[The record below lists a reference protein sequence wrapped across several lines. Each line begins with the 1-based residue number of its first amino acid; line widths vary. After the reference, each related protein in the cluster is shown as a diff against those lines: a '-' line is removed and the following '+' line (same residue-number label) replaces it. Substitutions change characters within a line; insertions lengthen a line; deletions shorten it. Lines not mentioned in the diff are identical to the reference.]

1 MMSKMKHIGI
11 IGNGVSAVTAI
22 RELRTRNPDVLID
35 VFSDEGHLYYPRPR
49 LIDFV
54 RDWLGEEEVIQY
66 DIDWYKK
73 MNVNL
78 HLGEKVVDIVPSSKS
93 ILTELNSYFNYDK
106 LLLAVGSSPFVP
118 PIHGVDRKG
127 VYTMRTMD
135 DAYGIR
141 DAVKGAGREIIVGG
155 GILGIELAA
164 AIKASGGEPI
174 VISNITTL
182 LPDQLDQG
190 ASHLLYKMLDRMGLS
205 VLLGFNCVKV
215 LGHEYAT
222 GIESTIGDKVKGDM
236 IVIATGVRP
245 NTKLAENSGLE
256 VGKGRGFVV
265 DKHMQTSEPGIFAAG
280 DCIEWD
286 GESLGIIPVAIE
298 SAQVAA
304 QNMLDLGSVEYE
316 GTTPS
321 NTLKVA
327 GIDLTSIGMFNP
339 QSPEYDVILSVDEG
353 EGTYFKAVLKENKV
367 VGGIA
372 LGDRKV
378 AVKIRRL
385 VLDKT
390 DITDFRRE
398 IFEV

>member
-1 MMSKMKHIGI
+1 MKHIGI
-11 IGNGVSAVTAI
+11 VGNGVSAVTAI
-22 RELRTRNPDVLID
+22 REIRTRDSNVLID

-93 ILTELNSYFNYDK
+93 ILTELNSYFNYDE
-106 LLLAVGSSPFVP
+106 LLLAVGSYPFVP
-118 PIHGVDRKG
+118 PFHGIDRKG
-127 VYTMRTMD
+127 VFTMRTID

-190 ASHLLYKMLDRMGLS
+190 ASHLLHKMLEKMGLS
-205 VLLGFNCVKV
+205 VLLGFNCEKV
-215 LGHEYAT
+215 LGHEFAT
-222 GIESTIGDKVKGDM
+222 GIESSIGDKVKGDM
-236 IVIATGVRP
+236 VVIATGVRP

-265 DKHMQTSEPGIFAAG
+265 DEHMQTSEPGIFAAG
-280 DCIEWD
+280 DCIEWE

-298 SAQVAA
+298 SAKVAA
-304 QNMLDLGSVEYE
+304 QNMLELGSVKYE

-327 GIDLTSIGMFNP
+327 GIDLTSIGIFNP

-353 EGTYFKAVLKENKV
+353 EGTYFKAVLKENQI

-372 LGDRKV
+372 LGDRRV

-390 DITDFRRE
+390 DISDSRRV

>member
-1 MMSKMKHIGI
+1 MLSKMKHIGI

-22 RELRTRNPDVLID
+22 RELRIRNPDVMID

-49 LIDFV
+49 LIAFV
-54 RDWLGEEEVIQY
+54 RDWLGEEELIQY
-66 DIDWYKK
+66 DIDWYRK
-73 MNVNL
+73 MQVNL
-78 HLGEKVVDIVPSSKS
+78 HLGEKVVDIIPSSKR
-93 ILTELNSYFNYDK
+93 ILTELDSSYNYDK
-106 LLLAVGSSPFVP
+106 LLLVVGSNPFVP
-118 PIHGVDRKG
+118 PFHGIDRKG
-127 VYTMRTMD
+127 VFTMRTID

-190 ASHLLYKMLDRMGLS
+190 ASHLLYKMLERMGLS
-205 VLLGFNCVKV
+205 VLLGFNCKKI
-215 LGHEYAT
+215 LGHEFVT
-222 GIESTIGDKVKGDM
+222 GVESSIGDKVKGDM
-236 IVIATGVRP
+236 VVIATGVRP

-256 VGKGRGFVV
+256 VGNGRGFIV
-265 DKHMQTSEPGIFAAG
+265 DKHMQTSEQGIFAAG
-280 DCIEWD
+280 DCIEWE
-286 GESLGIIPVAIE
+286 GEHLGIIPVAIE
-298 SAQVAA
+298 SAKVAA
-304 QNMLDLGSVEYE
+304 QNMLEMGSAEYG

-353 EGTYFKAVLKENKV
+353 EGTYFKAVLKDNLL

-372 LGDRKV
+372 LGDRRV
-378 AVKIRRL
+378 AVKLRRL

-390 DITDFRRE
+390 DISDSRRE

>member
-1 MMSKMKHIGI
+1 MKHIGI
-11 IGNGVSAVTAI
+11 VGNGVSAVTAI
-22 RELRTRNPDVLID
+22 REIRTRDSNVLID

-93 ILTELNSYFNYDK
+93 ILTELNSYFNYDE
-106 LLLAVGSSPFVP
+106 LLLAVGSYPFVP
-118 PIHGVDRKG
+118 PFHGIDRKG
-127 VYTMRTMD
+127 VFTMRTID

-190 ASHLLYKMLDRMGLS
+190 ASHLLHKMLEKMGLS
-205 VLLGFNCVKV
+205 VLLGFNCEKV
-215 LGHEYAT
+215 LGHEFAT
-222 GIESTIGDKVKGDM
+222 GIESSIGDKVKGDM
-236 IVIATGVRP
+236 VVIATGVRP

-265 DKHMQTSEPGIFAAG
+265 DEHMQTSEPGIFAAG
-280 DCIEWD
+280 DCIEWE

-298 SAQVAA
+298 SAKVAA
-304 QNMLDLGSVEYE
+304 QNMLELGSVKYE

-327 GIDLTSIGMFNP
+327 GIDLTSIGIFNP

-353 EGTYFKAVLKENKV
+353 EGTYFKAVLKENQV

-372 LGDRKV
+372 LGDRRV

-390 DITDFRRE
+390 DISDSRRV

>member
-1 MMSKMKHIGI
+1 MSKMKHIGI
-11 IGNGVSAVTAI
+11 VGNGVSAVTAI
-22 RELRTRNPDVLID
+22 REIRTRDSNVLID

-93 ILTELNSYFNYDK
+93 ILTELNSYFNYDE
-106 LLLAVGSSPFVP
+106 LLLAVGSYPFVP
-118 PIHGVDRKG
+118 PFHGIDRKG
-127 VYTMRTMD
+127 VFTMRTID

-190 ASHLLYKMLDRMGLS
+190 ASHLLHKMLEKMGLS
-205 VLLGFNCVKV
+205 VLLGFNCEKV
-215 LGHEYAT
+215 LGHEFAT
-222 GIESTIGDKVKGDM
+222 GIESSIGDKVKGDM
-236 IVIATGVRP
+236 VVIATGVRP

-265 DKHMQTSEPGIFAAG
+265 DEHMQTSEPGIFAAG
-280 DCIEWD
+280 DCIEWE

-298 SAQVAA
+298 SAKVAA
-304 QNMLDLGSVEYE
+304 QNMLELGSVKYE

-327 GIDLTSIGMFNP
+327 GIDLTSIGIFNP

-353 EGTYFKAVLKENKV
+353 EGTYFKAVLKENQV

-372 LGDRKV
+372 LGDRRV

-390 DITDFRRE
+390 DISDSRRV

>member
-1 MMSKMKHIGI
+1 MSKMKHIGI
-11 IGNGVSAVTAI
+11 VGNGVSAVTAI
-22 RELRTRNPDVLID
+22 REIRTRDSNVLID

-93 ILTELNSYFNYDK
+93 ILTELNSYFNYDE
-106 LLLAVGSSPFVP
+106 LLLAVGSYPFVP
-118 PIHGVDRKG
+118 PFHGIDRKG
-127 VYTMRTMD
+127 VFTMRTID

-190 ASHLLYKMLDRMGLS
+190 ASHLLHKMLEKMGLS
-205 VLLGFNCVKV
+205 VLLGFNCEKV
-215 LGHEYAT
+215 LGHEFAT
-222 GIESTIGDKVKGDM
+222 GIESSIGDKVKGDM
-236 IVIATGVRP
+236 VVIATGVRP

-265 DKHMQTSEPGIFAAG
+265 DEHMQTSEPGIFAAG
-280 DCIEWD
+280 DCIEWE

-298 SAQVAA
+298 SAKVAA
-304 QNMLDLGSVEYE
+304 QNMLELGSVKYE

-327 GIDLTSIGMFNP
+327 GIDLTSIGIFNP

-353 EGTYFKAVLKENKV
+353 EGTYFKAVLKENQI

-372 LGDRKV
+372 LGDRRV

-390 DITDFRRE
+390 DISDSRRV

>member
-1 MMSKMKHIGI
+1 MMSQMKHIGI
-11 IGNGVSAVTAI
+11 VGNGVSAVTAI
-22 RELRTRNPDVLID
+22 REIRTRDSNVLID

-93 ILTELNSYFNYDK
+93 ILTELNSYFNYDE
-106 LLLAVGSSPFVP
+106 LLLAVGSYPFVP
-118 PIHGVDRKG
+118 PFHGIDRKG
-127 VYTMRTMD
+127 VFTMRTID

-190 ASHLLYKMLDRMGLS
+190 ASHLLHKMLEKMGLS
-205 VLLGFNCVKV
+205 VLLGFNCEKV
-215 LGHEYAT
+215 LGHEFAT
-222 GIESTIGDKVKGDM
+222 GIESSIGDKVKGDM
-236 IVIATGVRP
+236 VVIATGVRP

-265 DKHMQTSEPGIFAAG
+265 DEHMQTSEPGIFAAG
-280 DCIEWD
+280 DCIEWE

-298 SAQVAA
+298 SAKVAA
-304 QNMLDLGSVEYE
+304 QNMLELGSVKYE

-327 GIDLTSIGMFNP
+327 GIDLTSIGIFNP

-353 EGTYFKAVLKENKV
+353 EGTYFKAVLKENQV

-372 LGDRKV
+372 LGDRRV

-390 DITDFRRE
+390 DISDSRRV